1 MAEYKPRAD
10 ARPDG
15 GATPPP
21 TTAAQHLRADIDS
34 GRTGDKIPVEDPA
47 AAPLGTDDEAAGT
60 RPTESAPPRT
70 AERHPSPPPGHA
82 KGHESG
88 PARGLG
94 VAVASM
100 LAVIVVVLAV
110 VMVVG

>member
-10 ARPDG
+10 N

-21 TTAAQHLRADIDS
+21 NMAAQHLRRDIDS

-70 AERHPSPPPGHA
+70 AERHPPPPPGHA
-82 KGHESG
+82 RGHEGG

-94 VAVASM
+94 VAVATM

-110 VMVVG
+110 MMIAG